1 MVELSDAG
9 WYICVAN
16 NSFGRAQTQ
25 AYLTVNN
32 VNPKSTPH
40 KPTLGEWLKKV
51 FLIVNSLNPF
61 THNILK
67 KILLTVCYTFIIKFV
82 IRIWCWIK
90 W

>member
-1 MVELSDAG
+1 MVILTGLNLKPVNLFFTDYRNGSFRLKIRMVELSDAG

-25 AYLTVNN
+25 AYLTVNS

-51 FLIVNSLNPF
+51 L
-61 THNILK
+61 
-67 KILLTVCYTFIIKFV
+67 
-82 IRIWCWIK
+82 
-90 W
+90 

>member
-25 AYLTVNN
+25 AYLTVNS
-32 VNPKSTPH
+32 VNPKLTPH

-51 FLIVNSLNPF
+51 L
-61 THNILK
+61 
-67 KILLTVCYTFIIKFV
+67 
-82 IRIWCWIK
+82 
-90 W
+90 